1 VFPDRFSPRR
11 LRRYLREVDE
21 ALEQAAR
28 SRFYISHDLRY
39 CTEPDA
45 IVLTGTIY
53 CEGGIRIEVTERLR
67 VLRES
72 TWLRRKNNPLVELV
86 SYENNAVLLNR
97 GTIFR
102 YNSPHEDHNQF
113 HHVHRVDVLG
123 GGEKTIDPLGVA
135 DVPSLRQLVNEAEEW
150 YWAHLG
156 TGPCA

>member
-1 VFPDRFSPRR
+1 VFRDRFSPRR

-21 ALEQAAR
+21 AIEQAAR

-39 CTEPDA
+39 STEPGV
-45 IVLTGTIY
+45 IVLAGTIF

-72 TWLRRKNNPLVELV
+72 TWLRRKNNPLVELL

-102 YNSPHEDHNQF
+102 YNSPHEDHNHF

-123 GGEKTIDPLGVA
+123 TGQKTLSSVGEA

-150 YWAHLG
+150 YWAHVGSGLR
-156 TGPCA
+156 P

>member
-1 VFPDRFSPRR
+1 MFPDRFSPRR

-53 CEGGIRIEVTERLR
+53 CEGGIRIEVTQRLR

-72 TWLRRKNNPLVELV
+72 T
-86 SYENNAVLLNR
+86 
-97 GTIFR
+97 
-102 YNSPHEDHNQF
+102 
-113 HHVHRVDVLG
+113 
-123 GGEKTIDPLGVA
+123 
-135 DVPSLRQLVNEAEEW
+135 
-150 YWAHLG
+150 
-156 TGPCA
+156 

>member
-1 VFPDRFSPRR
+1 VFRDRFAPRR

-21 ALEQAAR
+21 AIEQAAR
-28 SRFYISHDLRY
+28 SGFYISHDLRY
-39 CTEPDA
+39 RTEPEVV
-45 IVLTGTIY
+45 VLAGTIQ
-53 CEGGIRIEVTERLR
+53 CEGGIRIEVMERLR

-97 GTIFR
+97 GTTFP

-123 GGEKTIDPLGVA
+123 MGEKTITRLRRV
-135 DVPSLRQLVNEAEEW
+135 DVPTLRQLVNEAEEW
-150 YWAHLG
+150 YWANLG
-156 TGPCA
+156 LRA

>member
-1 VFPDRFSPRR
+1 MYSDRFAPRR

-21 ALEQAAR
+21 AIEQAAR
-28 SRFYISHDLRY
+28 SRFYISHDMRY
-39 CTEPDA
+39 RTEPDA
-45 IVLTGTIY
+45 IVLAGTIF

-72 TWLRRKNNPLVELV
+72 TWLRRKKNPLVELV

-97 GTIFR
+97 GTMFR

-123 GGEKTIDPLGVA
+123 TGEKTITPLREA
-135 DVPSLRQLVNEAEEW
+135 DVPSLRELVNEAEGW
-150 YWAHLG
+150 YWKRLG
-156 TGPCA
+156 SDPRA